1 MRTVLL
7 LGALMVSSAASAQT
21 AATPPGPCWPL
32 SLIDR
37 VVIHLADGSTTRG
50 SLLCF
55 GTEDLTVVNKN
66 AVHRIRLDDI
76 IEVRKAADPVWDGA
90 LKGASIGLVMLV
102 FGCPAEC
109 VLRTAG
115 AYALLGTLLDAI
127 DTNADSVYRPAG
139 GKRASVGFRVRFK

>member
-1 MRTVLL
+1 MRTLL
-7 LGALMVSSAASAQT
+7 VIAAIMVSSAASAQAV
-21 AATPPGPCWPL
+21 AAPPGPCWP
-32 SLIDR
+32 SSHIDK
-37 VVIHLADGSTTRG
+37 VVVHLADGSTTRG

-55 GTEDLTVVNKN
+55 GTEDLTVVEKS
-66 AVHRIRLDDI
+66 AVHRFRLEDVR
-76 IEVRKAADPVWDGA
+76 EVRKAADPIWDGA

-127 DTNADSVYRPAG
+127 DTNADSVYRPGG
-139 GKRASVGFRVRFK
+139 GKRASMRFRVRF